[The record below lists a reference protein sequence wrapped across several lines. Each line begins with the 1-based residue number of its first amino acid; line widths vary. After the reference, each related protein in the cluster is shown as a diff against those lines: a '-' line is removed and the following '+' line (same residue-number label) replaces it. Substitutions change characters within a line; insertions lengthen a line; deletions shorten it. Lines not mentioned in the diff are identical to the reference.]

1 MIMKFNVKN
10 FLVGADQFGS
20 LSEIYD
26 LFQQL
31 VEKHDISICE
41 MPGSYDN
48 LPLFFK
54 DANTY
59 RHTFKYVGVNDGCTY
74 LCDDPRDIDIIPADK
89 LREFLKSP
97 LTTEFGLQD
106 FSDLMAAIK
115 DFEDG
120 VKFTYNGEPVV
131 SAYQLADIY
140 GNCPMNLYPV
150 LLRQPKDWVE
160 LVTAKIDENKWLSS
174 VCKSRTL
181 QGILTDPTL
190 DAARKLLE
198 PIIKSA
204 NDLIE

>member
-1 MIMKFNVKN
+1 MKFDVRN
-10 FLVGADQFGS
+10 FLVKVDQFKS

-31 VEKHDISICE
+31 VEKHGVSIGS
-41 MPGSYDN
+41 MPGLTEDI
-48 LPLFFK
+48 PPFFGG
-54 DANTY
+54 ANTFY
-59 RHTFKYVGVNDGCTY
+59 HKFGYVGIINGRTCMRDCTDNTE
-74 LCDDPRDIDIIPADK
+74 CIPADT
-89 LREFLKSP
+89 LREFLKPSV
-97 LTTEFGLQD
+97 TTEFGLQD

-160 LVTAKIDENKWLSS
+160 LVTAKIDKDRWLSS